1 VKKYI
6 PLFFVLMFIV
16 GTDTFLVSPLLPTL
30 SALYHIP
37 TAQSGWIT
45 SAYAIGYV
53 IAALLAGPISD
64 NRDKKKVLVG
74 GFLGFALATFLCG
87 FAFTFPLMLLFR
99 FLAGV
104 STAIAS
110 PQIWASIPVVI
121 ERRYVIRAMGYVGA
135 ALSVSQ
141 LAGVPI
147 SSFLAS
153 VTWRLPFLVIGGVSL
168 ILCLVTQLMLPTLNP
183 NPAPQAS
190 AAGDSAQQARATR
203 ESHVSQPSLSQPQQ
217 RSSFL
222 QTYASVL
229 SNRMSLAV
237 LLGYFL
243 FQLGNF
249 SVLNFI
255 GTWFNK
261 DFQLSLT
268 SIGTAMIFIGIG
280 NLIGTVFGS
289 RLSERLGIRTSL
301 LLGFGVLFALYLA
314 LPFAPS
320 PVFAT
325 IGLTL
330 VMLVN
335 GFIFPLFMTLLQS
348 TSTNARSTMSSLGN
362 AAMYA
367 GSSVAGIIGGSLITA
382 FPSFFGIAYFTI
394 IAYVLSLAVYTASG
408 SLNGTDK

>member
-1 VKKYI
+1 
-6 PLFFVLMFIV
+6 MFIV

-30 SALYHIP
+30 SAMYHIP

-104 STAIAS
+104 SAAIGG

-121 ERRYVIRAMGYVGA
+121 ERKYVIRAMGYVGA

-147 SSFLAS
+147 GSFLAS
-153 VTWRLPFLVIGGVSL
+153 VTWRLPFLVIGGLSL
-168 ILCLVTQLMLPTLNP
+168 ALCLITQLMLPTLNP
-183 NPAPQAS
+183 NPAPQAT

-203 ESHVSQPSLSQPQQ
+203 ESQPSQVQSQPSPSQP
-217 RSSFL
+217 RNSFL

-261 DFQLSLT
+261 DFRLSLT

>member
-1 VKKYI
+1 MKKYI

-30 SALYHIP
+30 SAMYHIP

-104 STAIAS
+104 SAAIAG

-121 ERRYVIRAMGYVGA
+121 ERRYVIRAMGYVSA

-147 SSFLAS
+147 GSFLAS
-153 VTWRLPFLVIGGVSL
+153 VTWRLPFLVIGGLSL
-168 ILCLVTQLMLPTLNP
+168 VLCLVTQLMLPTLNP
-183 NPAPQAS
+183 NPTPQAT
-190 AAGDSAQQARATR
+190 AAGDPAQQARATR
-203 ESHVSQPSLSQPQQ
+203 ESHVSQPQQ

-229 SNRMSLAV
+229 SNRMSVAV

-367 GSSVAGIIGGSLITA
+367 GSSVAGIIGGSLITV

-408 SLNGTDK
+408 SLNSAGK